1 MANFQKRKKRIIS
14 NLKVSSIQ
22 TRFQILDRSSLVI
35 SGRFSN
41 KKPYFHFSLQEGH
54 EGHEDYD
61 EDDDEEEEEIEV
73 DEEDNP
79 DTEEEEER
87 SIGN

>member
-1 MANFQKRKKRIIS
+1 MNTPYLKFKSLAYPTPFSWSGDFWRFHGVFRKKNHIFI
-14 NLKVSSIQ
+14 
-22 TRFQILDRSSLVI
+22 F
-35 SGRFSN
+35 F
-41 KKPYFHFSLQEGH
+41 LQ

>member
-22 TRFQILDRSSLVI
+22 TRFQILDRYSLVI
-35 SGRFSN
+35 SERFSN
-41 KKPYFHFSLQEGH
+41 EKSYFHFSLQ

>member
-1 MANFQKRKKRIIS
+1 MI
-14 NLKVSSIQ
+14 
-22 TRFQILDRSSLVI
+22 
-35 SGRFSN
+35 GRFLEISWC
-41 KKPYFHFSLQEGH
+41 FSQKNHIFIFFLQ